1 MRQDNFEVLPGAF
14 SGVRFN
20 APQVGDAGA
29 QASAFGRAASGAGE
43 SMAAF
48 ALKMQQEVNGTRAQ
62 AADNVLSA
70 AYDELLY
77 HPESGL
83 LNQRGLNALQ
93 RESGM
98 PLAEEYGQ
106 ALRAKYEEVAAG
118 LGNDAQREMLR
129 QSYEKMAA
137 GLNGKALAHT
147 SDEFRRYRSETAQ
160 ATVDNRGNALA
171 AGWRDD
177 ADVDGNA
184 RDLAQAVLS
193 LGQMNGW
200 DGEQLRTE
208 LTQAGTRFFS
218 QAVMNALDANDTA
231 RAQALL
237 DRFRPG
243 MAADAV
249 ARLEKALQGQRDE
262 AAAFDG
268 AQAVINGVHDD
279 GSIDVV
285 IPLGGESGRG
295 GIFRAESASHHSM
308 NGEKGLNFDSMT
320 TADVRQAQKKHEG
333 AGGATGAAGLF
344 QIMPA
349 TLKEA
354 VRKGKVPADMRWT
367 RENQINV
374 VGTYLLFDKRGDSVG
389 AYLSGQ
395 SNDRTAAQEGMA
407 AEFAGFKRPSGSG
420 AYDGVQGN
428 RATVSA
434 DEVGAALDKA
444 REAYR
449 QALPRGRDVAQ
460 AAAAQAMVAGG
471 GAPKTFRLRAKD
483 EAEAAAQ
490 VAAIKDPRERAVAQK
505 ALREGYSLFHA
516 RQAQEKQDYA
526 AFQNGVREKLAMGG
540 RLSASDRARLKPS
553 DAYDLER
560 YTWAVRNGREDAL
573 FQENRGSYLT
583 LKMNP
588 ELLGSMDEAE
598 ILALETK
605 FGAVK
610 TAELVEAGKQ
620 IREAKVR
627 GVKAQSQV
635 KADVVNDIARL
646 YKVDRKDDPE
656 RYHALTENVQ
666 ALNDDLRVKLGREP
680 TEQELLAE
688 AKKMQAEKEL
698 KVKDGWFWEKTT
710 RHRLEMTTAE
720 LRVADELKRKKEAGK

>member
-83 LNQRGLNALQ
+83 LNQKGLNALQ
-93 RESGM
+93 RDGGLS
-98 PLAEEYGQ
+98 LNEEYGQ
-106 ALRAKYEEVAAG
+106 ALRAKYEEVSAG
-118 LGNDAQREMLR
+118 LGNDAQRELLR
-129 QSYEKMAA
+129 QSYEKLAAQLNTKAMAHVS
-137 GLNGKALAHT
+137 G
-147 SDEFRRYRSETAQ
+147 EFRRFRTDTARSAV
-160 ATVDNRGNALA
+160 ANRGNALA
-171 AGWRDD
+171 NGWRDD

-184 RDLAQAVLS
+184 RELAQAVLS
-193 LGQMNGW
+193 LGQAEGW
-200 DGEQLRTE
+200 DGEQVQAALRE
-208 LTQAGTRFFS
+208 EGSRFFP

-237 DRFRPG
+237 DRFRPLMG
-243 MAADAV
+243 AD
-249 ARLEKALQGQRDE
+249 

-268 AQAVINGVHDD
+268 AQAVINGVKDD
-279 GSIDVV
+279 GSIDVA

-308 NGEKGLNFDSMT
+308 NGEKGLNFDAMT
-320 TADVRQAQKKHEG
+320 TADVQRAQKKHEG

-374 VGTYLLFDKRGDSVG
+374 LGTYLLFDKRGDSVG

-407 AEFAGFKRPSGSG
+407 AEFAGFKRPSGKG

-434 DEVGAALDKA
+434 DEVGSALDKA

-449 QALPRGRDVAQ
+449 QALPRGREVAQ
-460 AAAAQAMVAGG
+460 AAAARALVSGG

-526 AFQNGVREKLAMGG
+526 AFQNGVREKLAAGG
-540 RLSASDRARLKPS
+540 RLSASDRMRLKPS
-553 DAYDLER
+553 DALELEK

-573 FQENRGSYLT
+573 FQENRDDFLHW
-583 LKMNP
+583 KANP
-588 ELLGSMDEAE
+588 QKLAEMSEAE
-598 ILALETK
+598 IEAMETK
-605 FGAVK
+605 FGPVK
-610 TAELVEAGKQ
+610 MTELLDDWKKMA
-620 IREAKVR
+620 EAKEK
-627 GVKAQSQV
+627 GGKAQPQV
-635 KADVVNDIARL
+635 KADVVNDIARM
-646 YKVDRKDDPE
+646 YEVNRREDPE
-656 RYHALTENVQ
+656 HYHALSENVQ
-666 ALNDDLRVKLGREP
+666 ALNNELRVKLGREP
-680 TEQELLAE
+680 STQELLAA
-688 AKKMQAEKEL
+688 AKKAYAEDLLVVEERWYGNRRKRAL
-698 KVKDGWFWEKTT
+698 TMTSSEK
-710 RHRLEMTTAE
+710 LA
-720 LRVADELKRKKEAGK
+720 ADELKRKKEAGK

>member
-407 AEFAGFKRPSGSG
+407 AEFAGFRRPSGAG

-460 AAAAQAMVAGG
+460 AAAAQAMVSGG
-471 GAPKTFRLRAKD
+471 SAAKSFRLRAGD
-483 EAEAAAQ
+483 EAEAERL

-516 RQAQEKQDYA
+516 RQAQEKRDYA
-526 AFQNGVREKLAMGG
+526 DFQNGVREKLAAGG

-573 FQENRGSYLT
+573 FQENLGSYLT

-627 GVKAQSQV
+627 GVKAQPQV
-635 KADVVNDIARL
+635 KADVVNDIARM
-646 YKVDRKDDPE
+646 YEVNRREDPE
-656 RYHALTENVQ
+656 HYHALSENVQ
-666 ALNDDLRVKLGREP
+666 ALNNDLRVKLGREP
-680 TEQELLAE
+680 STQELLAA
-688 AKKMQAEKEL
+688 AKKAYAEDLLVVEERWYGNRRKRAL
-698 KVKDGWFWEKTT
+698 TMTSSEK
-710 RHRLEMTTAE
+710 LA
-720 LRVADELKRKKEAGK
+720 ADELKRKKEAGK

>member
-20 APQVGDAGA
+20 APQAGDAGA

-83 LNQRGLNALQ
+83 LNQKGLNALQ
-93 RESGM
+93 RDGGLS
-98 PLAEEYGQ
+98 LNEEYGQ
-106 ALRAKYEEVAAG
+106 ALRAKYEEVSAG
-118 LGNDAQREMLR
+118 LGNDAQRELLR
-129 QSYEKMAA
+129 RSYEKLAAQLNTKAMAHA
-137 GLNGKALAHT
+137 SG
-147 SDEFRRYRSETAQ
+147 EFRRFRTDTARSAV
-160 ATVDNRGNALA
+160 ANRGNALA
-171 AGWRDD
+171 NGWRDD

-184 RDLAQAVLS
+184 RELAQAVLS
-193 LGQMNGW
+193 LGQAEGW
-200 DGEQLRTE
+200 DGEQVQAALRE
-208 LTQAGTRFFS
+208 EGSRFFP

-237 DRFRPG
+237 DRFRPLMG
-243 MAADAV
+243 ADAA

-285 IPLGGESGRG
+285 IPLGGDSGKG

-308 NGEKGLNFDSMT
+308 NGEKGLNFDAMT
-320 TADVRQAQKKHEG
+320 TADVQRAQKKHEG

-344 QIMPA
+344 QVMPA

-354 VRKGKVPADMRWT
+354 VKKGKVPADMRWT
-367 RENQINV
+367 RDNQINV
-374 VGTYLLFDKRGDSVG
+374 LGTYLLFDKRGDSVG
-389 AYLSGQ
+389 AYLSGK
-395 SNDRTAAQEGMA
+395 SSDRRAAQEGMA
-407 AEFAGFKRPSGSG
+407 AEFAGFKRPSGAG

-449 QALPRGRDVAQ
+449 QALPRGREVAQ
-460 AAAAQAMVAGG
+460 AAAARALVSGG
-471 GAPKTFRLRAKD
+471 GTPKTFRLRAKD

-526 AFQNGVREKLAMGG
+526 AFQNG
-540 RLSASDRARLKPS
+540 
-553 DAYDLER
+553 
-560 YTWAVRNGREDAL
+560 
-573 FQENRGSYLT
+573 
-583 LKMNP
+583 
-588 ELLGSMDEAE
+588 
-598 ILALETK
+598 
-605 FGAVK
+605 
-610 TAELVEAGKQ
+610 
-620 IREAKVR
+620 
-627 GVKAQSQV
+627 
-635 KADVVNDIARL
+635 
-646 YKVDRKDDPE
+646 
-656 RYHALTENVQ
+656 
-666 ALNDDLRVKLGREP
+666 
-680 TEQELLAE
+680 
-688 AKKMQAEKEL
+688 
-698 KVKDGWFWEKTT
+698 
-710 RHRLEMTTAE
+710 
-720 LRVADELKRKKEAGK
+720 

>member
-20 APQVGDAGA
+20 APHVGDAGA

-129 QSYEKMAA
+129 QSYEKLAA

-279 GSIDVV
+279 GSIDVA
-285 IPLGGESGRG
+285 IPLGGESGKG

-308 NGEKGLNFDSMT
+308 NGEKGLNFDAMT
-320 TADVRQAQKKHEG
+320 TADVQRAQKKHEG

-344 QIMPA
+344 QVMPA

-354 VRKGKVPADMRWT
+354 VKKGKVPADMRWT
-367 RENQINV
+367 RDNQINV
-374 VGTYLLFDKRGDSVG
+374 LGTYLLFDKRGDSVG

-407 AEFAGFKRPSGSG
+407 AEFAGFRRPSGAG

-434 DEVGAALDKA
+434 DEVGVALDKA

-449 QALPRGRDVAQ
+449 QALPRGREVAQ
-460 AAAAQAMVAGG
+460 AAAARALVSGG

-483 EAEAAAQ
+483 EAEAQAQ

-526 AFQNGVREKLAMGG
+526 AFQNGVREKLASGG
-540 RLSASDRARLKPS
+540 RLSASDRMRLKPS
-553 DAYDLER
+553 DAYELER

-573 FQENRGSYLT
+573 FQENRDSYLA

-588 ELLGSMDEAE
+588 ELLGKMSEAE
-598 ILALETK
+598 VLNLETK

-610 TAELVEAGKQ
+610 TAQLLDDRKKMAA
-620 IREAKVR
+620 AKEK
-627 GVKAQSQV
+627 GVKAQPQV

-646 YKVDRKDDPE
+646 YKVDRKQDAE
-656 RYHALTENVQ
+656 RYHALAGNVQ
-666 ALNDDLRVKLGREP
+666 DLNDDLRVKLGREP
-680 TEQELLAE
+680 TAEELLAA
-688 AKKMQAEKEL
+688 AKKMQAEDEL
-698 KVKDGWFWEKTT
+698 KIKDGWIWDDKEAVLRMTAAEKQA
-710 RHRLEMTTAE
+710 AE
-720 LRVADELKRKKEAGK
+720 YWKNKEAGK

>member
-20 APQVGDAGA
+20 APHVGDAGA

-129 QSYEKMAA
+129 RSYEKLAA

-268 AQAVINGVHDD
+268 AQAVINGVKDD
-279 GSIDVV
+279 GSIDVA

-308 NGEKGLNFDSMT
+308 NGEKGLNFDAMT
-320 TADVRQAQKKHEG
+320 TADVQRAQKKHEG

-354 VRKGKVPADMRWT
+354 VKKGKVPADMRWT

-374 VGTYLLFDKRGDSVG
+374 LGTYLLFDKRGDSVG

-407 AEFAGFKRPSGSG
+407 AEFAGFRRPSGAG

-444 REAYR
+444 RAAYA
-449 QALPRGRDVAQ
+449 QALPRGREVAQ
-460 AAAAQAMVAGG
+460 AAAARALVSGG
-471 GAPKTFRLRAKD
+471 GTPKTFRLRAKD

-516 RQAQEKQDYA
+516 RQAQEKRDYA
-526 AFQNGVREKLAMGG
+526 DFQNGVREKLASGG
-540 RLSASDRARLKPS
+540 RLSASDRMRLKPS
-553 DAYDLER
+553 DAYELER
-560 YTWAVRNGREDAL
+560 YTWAVRNGKEAL
-573 FQENRGSYLT
+573 FQENRDDFLHW
-583 LKMNP
+583 KANP
-588 ELLGSMDEAE
+588 QKLAEMSEAE
-598 ILALETK
+598 IEAMETK
-605 FGAVK
+605 FGPVK
-610 TAELVEAGKQ
+610 MTELLDDWKKMAA
-620 IREAKVR
+620 AKEK
-627 GVKAQSQV
+627 GVKAQPQV
-635 KADVVNDIARL
+635 KADVVNDIARM
-646 YKVDRKDDPE
+646 YEVNRREDPE
-656 RYHALTENVQ
+656 HYHALSENVQ
-666 ALNDDLRVKLGREP
+666 ALNNELRVKLGREP
-680 TEQELLAE
+680 STQELLAE
-688 AKKMQAEKEL
+688 AKKAYAEDLLVVEERWYGNRRKRAL
-698 KVKDGWFWEKTT
+698 TMTSSEK
-710 RHRLEMTTAE
+710 LA
-720 LRVADELKRKKEAGK
+720 ADELKRKKEAGK

>member
-20 APQVGDAGA
+20 APHVGDAGA

-83 LNQRGLNALQ
+83 LNQKGLNALQ
-93 RESGM
+93 REGGLS
-98 PLAEEYGQ
+98 LNEEYGQ
-106 ALRAKYEEVAAG
+106 ALRAKYEEVSAG
-118 LGNDAQREMLR
+118 LGNDAQRELLR
-129 QSYEKMAA
+129 QSYEKLAA
-137 GLNGKALAHT
+137 QLNTKALAHT
-147 SDEFRRYRSETAQ
+147 SDEFRRYRSDTARS
-160 ATVDNRGNALA
+160 AVANRGNALA
-171 AGWRDD
+171 NGWRDD

-184 RDLAQAVLS
+184 RELAQAVLS
-193 LGQMNGW
+193 LGQAEGW
-200 DGEQLRTE
+200 DGEQVQAALRE
-208 LTQAGTRFFS
+208 EGSRFFP

-249 ARLEKALQGQRDE
+249 ARLEKALQGQWDE

-285 IPLGGESGRG
+285 IPLGGDSGKG

-308 NGEKGLNFDSMT
+308 NGEKGLNFDAMT
-320 TADVRQAQKKHEG
+320 TADVQRAQKKHEG

-344 QIMPA
+344 QVMPA

-354 VRKGKVPADMRWT
+354 VKKGKVPADMRWT

-374 VGTYLLFDKRGDSVG
+374 VGAYLLFDKRGDSVG
-389 AYLSGQ
+389 AYLSGK
-395 SNDRTAAQEGMA
+395 SSDRRAAQEGMA
-407 AEFAGFKRPSGSG
+407 AEFAGFKRPSGAG

-449 QALPRGRDVAQ
+449 QALPRGREVAQ
-460 AAAAQAMVAGG
+460 AAAARALVSGG
-471 GAPKTFRLRAKD
+471 GTPKTFRLRAKD

-526 AFQNGVREKLAMGG
+526 AFQNGVREKLASGG
-540 RLSASDRARLKPS
+540 RLSASDRMRLKPS
-553 DAYDLER
+553 DAYELER
-560 YTWAVRNGREDAL
+560 YTWAVRNGKEEAL
-573 FQENRGSYLT
+573 FQENRDDFLHW
-583 LKMNP
+583 KANP
-588 ELLGSMDEAE
+588 QKLAEMSEAE
-598 ILALETK
+598 IEAMETK
-605 FGAVK
+605 FGPVK
-610 TAELVEAGKQ
+610 MTELLDDWKKMAA
-620 IREAKVR
+620 AKEK
-627 GVKAQSQV
+627 GVKAQPQV
-635 KADVVNDIARL
+635 KADVVNDIARM
-646 YKVDRKDDPE
+646 YEVNRREDPE
-656 RYHALTENVQ
+656 HYHALSENVQ
-666 ALNDDLRVKLGREP
+666 ALNNELRVKLGREP
-680 TEQELLAE
+680 STQELLAA
-688 AKKMQAEKEL
+688 AKKAYAEDLLVVEERWYGNRRKRAL
-698 KVKDGWFWEKTT
+698 AMTSSEK
-710 RHRLEMTTAE
+710 LA
-720 LRVADELKRKKEAGK
+720 ADELKRRKEAGK